1 MVGFHGN
8 GAWGTANVIPPC
20 SSGSRL
26 AMTAALR
33 LRLPLLVLFLL
44 LRAAGLPQAEAQTT
58 QLALPEA
65 EAPALPLPT
74 TRLGDF
80 DMMKERRLIR
90 ILGRAADARLATC
103 QKHQSFQ

>member
-1 MVGFHGN
+1 
-8 GAWGTANVIPPC
+8 
-20 SSGSRL
+20 
-26 AMTAALR
+26 MTAALR
-33 LRLPLLVLFLL
+33 LRLSLLVLFLL
-44 LRAAGLPQAEAQTT
+44 LLAAGLPRAAAQTT
-58 QLALPEA
+58 MPALPEA